1 MDADKQHLNKQTAC
15 RDKPKNI
22 VNGLDGQTGSGV
34 IIRKAAELTGV
45 KPVTLRAWERRYH
58 LITPERNAKGHRLYS
73 PDQIETIREICR
85 WLERGVSI
93 GKVKGLLSGS
103 GKETD
108 SKAANATLAA
118 ADELLQALADLNSR
132 RAENI
137 INRICREYPPKIA
150 VRQCFLP
157 VIDALGQLKSQ
168 HRAMGRA
175 LLQFLLISRLSA
187 MIRSENKAASIPCL
201 AISLD
206 PPGSLAAWQWVASM
220 IGQGLHIT
228 LLDGVEEIAGLV
240 NHARLQTYEHLAVFA
255 NRVPTKKQ
263 QQDIIRLSRLFDAD
277 HFHASTVIETL
288 CGDNFKK

>member
-1 MDADKQHLNKQTAC
+1 MDADGQNLNKQ
-15 RDKPKNI
+15 RDLQDKPKRI

-73 PDQIETIREICR
+73 PDQIEIIREICR

-103 GKETD
+103 GKET
-108 SKAANATLAA
+108 APGEANEPLAV
-118 ADELLQALADLNSR
+118 ADDLLQALADLNSR

-150 VRQCFLP
+150 VHQCFLP
-157 VIDALGQLKSQ
+157 VIDALGKLKRQ
-168 HRAMGRA
+168 HQSMGRA
-175 LLQFLLISRLSA
+175 LLQFLLISRLGA
-187 MIRSENKAASIPCL
+187 MIKAENKAASIPCL

-206 PPGSLAAWQWVASM
+206 PPGSLAAWLWLVSM
-220 IGQGLHIT
+220 AGQRLHIT

-240 NHARLQTYEHLAVFA
+240 DHARLQTYEHLAVFA

-263 QQDIIRLSRLFDAD
+263 QQDIVKLSRLFDAD

-288 CGDNFKK
+288 CGAEPKG